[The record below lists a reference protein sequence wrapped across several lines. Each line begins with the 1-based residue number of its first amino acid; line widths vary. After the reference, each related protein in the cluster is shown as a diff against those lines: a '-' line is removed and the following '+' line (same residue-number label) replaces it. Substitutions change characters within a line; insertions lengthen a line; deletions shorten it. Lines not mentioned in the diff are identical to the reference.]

1 MKVSMKSMVKPFS
14 FSSLFLSLWFIFC
27 TNQQADP
34 TLTPERVTTTQA
46 EECGFFPVVLGPA
59 REVAMT
65 GMIPAALILEAAILM
80 EEEPAEIGNL
90 SYIPQTPP

>member
-1 MKVSMKSMVKPFS
+1 
-14 FSSLFLSLWFIFC
+14 
-27 TNQQADP
+27 
-34 TLTPERVTTTQA
+34 
-46 EECGFFPVVLGPA
+46 
-59 REVAMT
+59 MT